1 MARAPKTETGKETA
15 PKQLADVAPPT
26 DLYAL
31 SDIRI
36 VMRDLGKLS
45 AQVERLIN
53 DVASHGGK
61 IDDVRHQITFVRGAM
76 YVVGALLALLVV
88 VAGWLITH
96 VSIVLKP

>member
-1 MARAPKTETGKETA
+1 MKKQPLPKKTKAELELEA
-15 PKQLADVAPPT
+15 
-26 DLYAL
+26 
-31 SDIRI
+31 
-36 VMRDLGKLS
+36 LS
-45 AQVERLIN
+45 AQVERLIE